1 MKMMLSSLILLS
13 GLSFAT
19 VACSPAEESVKTEE
33 PVPSPDP
40 EPTPEP
46 QPGNGRTLVVY
57 FSCTNTTKGIA
68 ESIVEITDGTLHR
81 IVPEV
86 PYTSEDLNYNNS
98 LSRANREQNDPS
110 ARPAISGEIEN
121 FSNYDVI
128 FLGYPI
134 WWGKAPKI
142 ISTFLESHDF
152 ADKTIVPFCT
162 SHSSGIGSSDTDLH
176 ELAKQAAWKQG
187 QRFNGNESKE
197 TIKDW
202 IESMY
207 LNVNQNS
214 NVGAFNLSKGENGK
228 APTVR
233 LSSGYDMP
241 IIGLGTY
248 SLHGDVCVNSVKAA
262 LASGFRK
269 IDTAHI
275 YGNEEE
281 VGQGVRESGI
291 PREEIFVATKL
302 YPNQFSNPE
311 AAIEECLRKLDIGY
325 IDLMLLHHPGTDDVK
340 AYKAIEKYVAQGMI
354 RSIGLSNYYTKEM
367 TEFLPQVNMKPVLV
381 QNEIHPYYQEK
392 GIVEYMHG
400 QGIVVEAWYPL
411 GGRGHTAALLGD
423 GTISRIATAHG
434 KSSAQVILRWDLQ
447 RGVVVIPGS
456 SNPDHIKENIS
467 IFDFE
472 LTAEEMEQIAAL
484 DRNEKH
490 DWY

>member
-1 MKMMLSSLILLS
+1 MKMLLSSLILLS

-19 VACSPAEESVKTEE
+19 AACSPTEDSASTNE
-33 PVPSPDP
+33 PAS
-40 EPTPEP
+40 TPEP
-46 QPGNGRTLVVY
+46 QPTPNPLPANGRTLVVY

-68 ESIVEITDGTLHR
+68 EEIAEITNGTLHR
-81 IVPEV
+81 IIPQT
-86 PYTSEDLNYNNS
+86 PYTSEDLNYNNAS
-98 LSRANREQNDPS
+98 SRANREQNDPT
-110 ARPAISGEIEN
+110 ARPAISGEVDN
-121 FSNYDVI
+121 FSDYEVI
-128 FLGYPI
+128 YLGYPI

-142 ISTFLESHDF
+142 MFTFLESYNF
-152 ADKTIVPFCT
+152 SGKTIVSFCT

-176 ELAKQAAWKQG
+176 KLAEQATWKQG
-187 QRFNGNESKE
+187 RHFSENESKE
-197 TIKDW
+197 TIKNW
-202 IESMY
+202 IESMN
-207 LNVNQNS
+207 LNQNS
-214 NVGAFNLSKGENGK
+214 NVGVFDLSKGENGK

-241 IIGLGTY
+241 IVGLGTY
-248 SLHGDVCVNSVKAA
+248 SLHDNVCVNSVKAA
-262 LASGFRK
+262 LAAGFRK
-269 IDTAHI
+269 IDTAHM

-311 AAIEECLRKLDIGY
+311 AAIEECLRKLNIGY

-340 AYKAIEKYVAQGMI
+340 AYKAIEKYVAQGKI
-354 RSIGLSNYYTKEM
+354 RSVGLSNYYIKEM
-367 TEFLPQVNMKPVLV
+367 TEFLPKVNIKPVLV

-392 GIVEYMHG
+392 GIVEFMHSH
-400 QGIVVEAWYPL
+400 GIVVEAWYPL
-411 GGRGHTAALLGD
+411 GGRGHTAALLGNE
-423 GTISRIATAHG
+423 TISRIATAHG

-456 SNPDHIKENIS
+456 SNPAHMKENIS

-472 LTAEEMEQIAAL
+472 LTDEEMAQIAAL

>member
-1 MKMMLSSLILLS
+1 M
-13 GLSFAT
+13 
-19 VACSPAEESVKTEE
+19 
-33 PVPSPDP
+33 
-40 EPTPEP
+40 
-46 QPGNGRTLVVY
+46 
-57 FSCTNTTKGIA
+57 
-68 ESIVEITDGTLHR
+68 
-81 IVPEV
+81 
-86 PYTSEDLNYNNS
+86 
-98 LSRANREQNDPS
+98 
-110 ARPAISGEIEN
+110 
-121 FSNYDVI
+121 
-128 FLGYPI
+128 
-134 WWGKAPKI
+134 
-142 ISTFLESHDF
+142 
-152 ADKTIVPFCT
+152 
-162 SHSSGIGSSDTDLH
+162 
-176 ELAKQAAWKQG
+176 
-187 QRFNGNESKE
+187 
-197 TIKDW
+197 
-202 IESMY
+202 
-207 LNVNQNS
+207 
-214 NVGAFNLSKGENGK
+214 
-228 APTVR
+228 
-233 LSSGYDMP
+233 
-241 IIGLGTY
+241 
-248 SLHGDVCVNSVKAA
+248 
-262 LASGFRK
+262 
-269 IDTAHI
+269 
-275 YGNEEE
+275 
-281 VGQGVRESGI
+281 GQGVRESGI

-302 YPNQFSNPE
+302 YPNQFGNPE
-311 AAIEECLRKLDIGY
+311 AAIAECLRKLDIGY

-354 RSIGLSNYYTKEM
+354 RSIGLSNYYIKEM